1 MTEDR
6 DPFLQ
11 TLFAED
17 QQELAGDAFIEDV
30 MAKTRNI
37 RRNLYLTF
45 AASILAFVVIA
56 LIAEWPLLGLAIT
69 FSEVLGMELV
79 NFGNSTISWVLLP
92 INNLATLLVLLWR
105 VVLIAWN
112 RASSASYIS

>member
-11 TLFAED
+11 TLFAEG
-17 QQELAGDAFIEDV
+17 QLELEGDAFIEDV
-30 MAKTRNI
+30 MARTRNV
-37 RRNLYLTF
+37 RRSLYLSF
-45 AASILAFVVIA
+45 AAMVLSFIA
-56 LIAEWPLLGLAIT
+56 VALMAGWPLLGLAIT
-69 FSEVLGMELV
+69 FSEVLGMELIS
-79 NFGNSTISWVLLP
+79 FGNSTISWMLLP

-105 VVLIAWN
+105 VVLVAWN